1 VLDGAAGTDI
11 DLQHD
16 SLVDE
21 GTRLRSEEER
31 SEGES
36 DDENEISA
44 GPQLEPRRPHCAE
57 THVTSQDTA
66 AVDTTDENS
75 AQADSDPSLC
85 GVRGLA
91 ESQLEQRPFVVSYP
105 TKTVGDPVR
114 ARTTAQDHR
123 DCQSAH
129 ANASYELEIARDET
143 NPYAPFASKLDWDI
157 AKWAKLR
164 GPGSTSFSELMAIP
178 GVCTSP
184 SIFESGQVT
193 LSRYMRNFRYHSEA
207 IKNST
212 SSSTTNYQGGH
223 RLSVMKS

>member
-1 VLDGAAGTDI
+1 VLDGAAGTET

-16 SLVDE
+16 SLADE
-21 GTRLRSEEER
+21 GTGLRSEEE
-31 SEGES
+31 S
-36 DDENEISA
+36 DDESVISA

-57 THVTSQDTA
+57 THITSQDAA
-66 AVDTTDENS
+66 AVDTTDEDS
-75 AQADSDPSLC
+75 AQADSDPTLC

-91 ESQLEQRPFVVSYP
+91 ESQLEKRPFIVPYP
-105 TKTVGDPVR
+105 IKTVGGPVG

-129 ANASYELEIARDET
+129 ANASYELEIAQDKT

-178 GVCTSP
+178 GVCTSL
-184 SIFESGQVT
+184 SLVESGQVT
-193 LSRYMRNFRYHSEA
+193 LSRFMRNFRYHSEA

-212 SSSTTNYQGGH
+212 RSSTTTYQGGH